1 MNETKPIELTITGL
15 HCAECATRA
24 EQAVAALPGVK
35 VVRANLGTGTLL
47 VEPTG
52 AGPDLGAIRRR
63 MEALGHR
70 LGDAGAPVTSI
81 FEVEGMHCADEV
93 AALERKLSP
102 FSGVQG
108 ITADIVGRRL
118 RVKHDPAHLSRH
130 ELLQAISETGM
141 TARAAGE
148 GPRMQPAPTFW
159 RRNRRLVLT
168 TISGVLTGFGMLLF
182 LGGYPEAITVPV
194 YLVAVLTGGFYVAR
208 SGLLAARQL
217 NLDIN
222 FLMSIAVIGAI
233 VIGEWA
239 EAAAITFLFALAEW
253 LESWSMDRARNAI
266 RSLMDLAPPQALVRR
281 NGREQTLP
289 VEEVQLGDV
298 LIIKPGE
305 KIPLD
310 GRVIKGASTVNQA
323 PITGESMPVEKQV
336 GSDVFAGTVNQQGT
350 LEVDVTHLAGDT
362 TLARIIHLVQEAQAQ
377 KAPSQRFV
385 DAFAKYYTPSVI
397 AGAVLIASVPP
408 LFLGQPFNDW
418 FYRALVL
425 LVISCPCALVI
436 STPVTIVSGLAAAA
450 RSGVLIKGGR
460 ILEGLGRLQ
469 AIAFDKT
476 GTLTRGV
483 PAVTDILVVRSEFT
497 DPSSQFRPS
506 SPFTVH
512 SSQTESAPAV
522 NREPSTVNREER
534 ELLRIAA
541 ALEARSE
548 HHLGQAIVQKA
559 QALGIA
565 WPDVDEFLAQTG
577 RGVQARIEGRTYFV
591 GSHRFAEEVGICSPD
606 VEAILADLERQG
618 KTAVVVGTEMDAIG
632 IIGIADQVRENLPE
646 TLRSLKTTGVRRL
659 VMLTGDNRG
668 TAEAVA
674 KRLGIDE
681 YLADLLPKDKVE
693 KVRELTRRYGDVAMV
708 GDGVNDAPALAASS
722 IGIAMGAAGTDQ
734 ALETAD
740 VALMADDLTQ
750 LPIAIALGRRAVRV
764 VKQNITLSLATKALF
779 LALAIPGYA
788 TLWMAV
794 AADMGA
800 SLLVI
805 LNGLR
810 LLRTPTAVKIQE
822 VRVGSP

>member
-24 EQAVAALPGVK
+24 ERAVAALPGVK

-148 GPRMQPAPTFW
+148 GPRIQPASTFSS
-159 RRNRRLVLT
+159 RNHRLVLT
-168 TISGVLTGFGMLLF
+168 AVSGVLTGFGMLLF

-194 YLVAVLTGGFYVAR
+194 YLVAVLAGGFYVAR

-233 VIGEWA
+233 IIGEWA

-483 PAVTDILVVRSEFT
+483 PTVTDIIAVQGSSFMDHGSEK
-497 DPSSQFRPS
+497 D
-506 SPFTVH
+506 SP
-512 SSQTESAPAV
+512 PAL
-522 NREPSTVNREER
+522 NPEPSTLTREER

-548 HHLGQAIVQKA
+548 HPLGEAIVRKA
-559 QALGIA
+559 RDLRIT
-565 WPDVDEFLAQTG
+565 WPEVEAFLSQTG
-577 RGVQARIEGRTYFV
+577 RGVQARIEGRTYFI
-591 GSHRFAEEVGICSPD
+591 GNHRFAEEVGFCSPD
-606 VEAILADLERQG
+606 VEAVLADLERQG

-632 IIGIADQVRENLPE
+632 IIAIADQVRENLPE

-681 YLADLLPKDKVE
+681 YLADLLPEDKVA

-750 LPIAIALGRRAVRV
+750 LPLAIALGRRAVRV

-805 LNGLR
+805 FNGLR
-810 LLRTPTAVKIQE
+810 LLQMRPE
-822 VRVGSP
+822 PS

>member
-102 FSGVQG
+102 FSGIQG

-148 GPRMQPAPTFW
+148 GPRIQPASTFSS
-159 RRNRRLVLT
+159 RNRRLVLT
-168 TISGVLTGFGMLLF
+168 AVSGVLTGFGMLLF

-194 YLVAVLTGGFYVAR
+194 YLVAVLAGGLYVAR

-483 PAVTDILVVRSEFT
+483 PTVTDILVVRGPETIPLETSRLA
-497 DPSSQFRPS
+497 PQSSVLRP
-506 SPFTVH
+506 
-512 SSQTESAPAV
+512 QTLDA
-522 NREPSTVNREER
+522 EER

-548 HHLGQAIVQKA
+548 HPLGEAIVRKA
-559 QALGIA
+559 RDLGIT
-565 WPDVDEFLAQTG
+565 WPEVEAFLSQTG
-577 RGVQARIEGRTYFV
+577 RGVQARIEGRTYFI
-591 GSHRFAEEVGICSPD
+591 GNHRFAEEVGFCSPD

-632 IIGIADQVRENLPE
+632 IIAIADQVREQVP
-646 TLRSLKTTGVRRL
+646 RL
-659 VMLTGDNRG
+659 LQQLGAAGIQKLIMLTGDNRG

-681 YLADLLPKDKVE
+681 YLADLLPEDKVA

-750 LPIAIALGRRAVRV
+750 LPLAIALGRRAVRV

-805 LNGLR
+805 FNGLR
-810 LLRTPTAVKIQE
+810 LLQMRAE
-822 VRVGSP
+822 LS